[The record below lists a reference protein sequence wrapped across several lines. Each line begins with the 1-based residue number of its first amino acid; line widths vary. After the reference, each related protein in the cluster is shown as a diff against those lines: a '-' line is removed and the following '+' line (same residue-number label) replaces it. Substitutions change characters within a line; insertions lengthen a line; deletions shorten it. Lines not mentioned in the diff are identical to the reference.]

1 MTASARDYGIT
12 VGTRDTSKIELTE
25 LGKSLVYPKS
35 QEEEGNAI
43 LSSFLNIDLFKKVYD
58 YYQGGNLP
66 EIEYLK
72 NTLKT
77 EFGIDDQLQD
87 DFGDAANLLI

>member
-1 MTASARDYGIT
+1 
-12 VGTRDTSKIELTE
+12 
-25 LGKSLVYPKS
+25 
-35 QEEEGNAI
+35 
-43 LSSFLNIDLFKKVYD
+43 
-58 YYQGGNLP
+58 NLP

-87 DFGDAANLLI
+87 DFYNLYQQNLKYVREKVAREDSISTNSVNDKTATASSSIMLGESQGQ